1 MSTIELDKHSGYLED
16 RGLYTRGAR
25 MSPSTVNEEQRSVQ
39 AVIASETPVRTF
51 DWGDWEVVDEV
62 LTMEGLRTI
71 PDHIP
76 LLDNHSRWS
85 NKDVI
90 GSCRDIAKDKTQLL
104 GRNYFARDVESDKI
118 FKKVADGHIRDN
130 SIGYRVLTFE
140 KLQPGETRTIRGR
153 EWTAG
158 PDRPMKIATEWE
170 LHENSITPIG
180 ADSTAKMRSK
190 MSEQSKAKGSKVVET
205 KERKELD
212 SERSAREARAI
223 REEVMAFCPES
234 LRSEAEALLLK
245 GGDVESIRQKLIE
258 AHAEK
263 AKPVGTPE
271 PTIESDA
278 GNSEDA
284 KQSRKLDNLSDEA
297 LIRSLC

>member
-1 MSTIELDKHSGYLED
+1 MTTIELDKHSGYLEE
-16 RGLYTRGAR
+16 RGLYTRAAR

-39 AVIASETPVRTF
+39 AVIASETPVRMF
-51 DWGDWEVVDEV
+51 DWDDWEVVDEV

-90 GSCRDIAKDKTQLL
+90 GSCRDIAKEATQLL

-118 FKKVADGHIRDN
+118 FKKVVDGHIRDN
-130 SIGYRVLTFE
+130 SIGYRVMAYE
-140 KLQPGETRTIRGR
+140 KLQPGESRTIRGR

-158 PDRPMKIATEWE
+158 PDRPMKIATDWE
-170 LHENSITPIG
+170 LRENSITPIG

-190 MSEQSKAKGSKVVET
+190 MSELSKSRGSKVVET
-205 KERKELD
+205 KEHKETD
-212 SERSAREARAI
+212 SERAAREARARKDQI
-223 REEVMAFCPES
+223 LAICPRGLES
-234 LRSEAEALLLK
+234 VADDCILRGLDLEAARKE
-245 GGDVESIRQKLIE
+245 LIE
-258 AHAEK
+258 AHAKK

-271 PTIESDA
+271 PTIEREEEQSD
-278 GNSEDA
+278 EDDA
-284 KQSRKLDNLSDEA
+284 RFEELSDES
-297 LIRSLC
+297 LIRSIC